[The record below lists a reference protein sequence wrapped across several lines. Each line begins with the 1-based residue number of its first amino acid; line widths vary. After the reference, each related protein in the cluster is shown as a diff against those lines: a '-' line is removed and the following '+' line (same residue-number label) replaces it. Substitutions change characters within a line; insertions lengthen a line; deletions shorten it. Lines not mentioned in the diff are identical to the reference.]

1 METDRDIKKDM
12 KESNLFDFS
21 NFPTNIPRTDKDY
34 YYSKDHKF
42 VPGMFL
48 IHYLLYI
55 IIFYT
60 LFILHHYFYT
70 LFKVTSY

>member
-21 NFPTNIPRTDKDY
+21 NFPKNIQKTDKDY
-34 YYSKDHKF
+34 YYSEDNKF

-48 IHYLLYI
+48 IHYYTSLFFIHSLFYI
-55 IIFYT
+55 IIFIHS
-60 LFILHHYFYT
+60 LR
-70 LFKVTSY
+70 